1 MWQLILKANKSG
13 FKSKDEFSFTPQDHR
28 GEARQVIGGLLEM
41 DTQALKLTIDAIK
54 ATKIS
59 GIPEAIRL
67 FEQYELEKEEFLE
80 DKFLLVYDRDEER
93 TKNNM
98 DLLVKDLLPELYKSV
113 SQRQRQRAK
122 GKDFYIKRNG

>member
-1 MWQLILKANKSG
+1 MWQLILKASKSG
-13 FKSKDEFSFTPQDHR
+13 FKSKDEFSFTPNDNR

-67 FEQYELEKEEFLE
+67 FNSLSK
-80 DKFLLVYDRDEER
+80 
-93 TKNNM
+93 
-98 DLLVKDLLPELYKSV
+98 
-113 SQRQRQRAK
+113 
-122 GKDFYIKRNG
+122 